1 MKVRRIQMTTKSCS
15 RIGLSLVLALAVGM
29 FTVLPASAV
38 AQGAINDPTAAVYGD
53 DDGGS
58 ASAESQGAT
67 GSGGSSGGTGSSESS
82 GLSSPIG
89 SLPFTGMDLIIL
101 AGVAFVLTGTG
112 FALRRASMPRGP
124 HA

>member
-1 MKVRRIQMTTKSCS
+1 MTTTKWRS
-15 RIGLSLVLALAVGM
+15 RIGLSLVLALAVGAIAVM
-29 FTVLPASAV
+29 PSAAS
-38 AQGAINDPTAAVYGD
+38 AQGATNDPTAAVYGD
-53 DDGGS
+53 DDGES
-58 ASAESQGAT
+58 ASFQS
-67 GSGGSSGGTGSSESS
+67 SGGSGGTGSSDSS

-101 AGVAFVLTGTG
+101 AGVALVLTGTG

>member
-1 MKVRRIQMTTKSCS
+1 MTTKSCS

-38 AQGAINDPTAAVYGD
+38 AQGANSDPTAAVYGD
-53 DDGGS
+53 DDGES
-58 ASAESQGAT
+58 ASFESA
-67 GSGGSSGGTGSSESS
+67 GSSGSGSTGSSESS

-124 HA
+124 HV

>member
-1 MKVRRIQMTTKSCS
+1 MKVRSKKMTTKSCS
-15 RIGLSLVLALAVGM
+15 RIGLSLVLALAIGTM
-29 FTVLPASAV
+29 TVLPASAG
-38 AQGAINDPTAAVYGD
+38 AQGATDDPTAAVYGD
-53 DDGGS
+53 DDGQTASSEGGGASAGETPSSGS
-58 ASAESQGAT
+58 ASGDP
-67 GSGGSSGGTGSSESS
+67 S

-124 HA
+124 QV

>member
-1 MKVRRIQMTTKSCS
+1 MTTKWRS
-15 RIGLSLVLALAVGM
+15 RIGLSLVLALAIGAFAM
-29 FTVLPASAV
+29 LPASAM
-38 AQGAINDPTAAVYGD
+38 AQGATDDPTAAVYGD
-53 DDGGS
+53 DDGESASFEGGGS
-58 ASAESQGAT
+58 AGSS
-67 GSGGSSGGTGSSESS
+67 GSGGDPG
-82 GLSSPIG
+82 GLSSQIG

>member
-1 MKVRRIQMTTKSCS
+1 MTTKWRS
-15 RIGLSLVLALAVGM
+15 RIALSLVLALAVGVL
-29 FTVLPASAV
+29 TVLPASAV
-38 AQGAINDPTAAVYGD
+38 AQGATNDPTAAVYGD
-53 DDGGS
+53 DDGES
-58 ASAESQGAT
+58 AAFESAG
-67 GSGGSSGGTGSSESS
+67 SGGTGSSDPS

-124 HA
+124 QT

>member
-1 MKVRRIQMTTKSCS
+1 
-15 RIGLSLVLALAVGM
+15 M

-38 AQGAINDPTAAVYGD
+38 AQGANSDPTAAVYGD
-53 DDGGS
+53 DDGESASFESAGS
-58 ASAESQGAT
+58 A
-67 GSGGSSGGTGSSESS
+67 GSGTGSSESS